1 MLKTQAQ
8 GRISAIKRKEY
19 KKSGKGNPCRSLLLL
34 FSMLCFLTFLLRF
47 HCFPLFPHCCYFHY
61 FLLLSATSF
70 ISATFV
76 AFAIFVTSA
85 IFVIFVISAIYII
98 YIFSVISVTSVTY
111 IFSGIGMAKMLSP
124 VVSTR
129 KTVCKSRCHEA
140 LRAAD
145 SSLMI

>member
-19 KKSGKGNPCRSLLLL
+19 KKSVKGNPCRSLLLL

-47 HCFPLFPHCCYFHY
+47 HCFPLFPHCCYFRY

-76 AFAIFVTSA
+76 AFAIFV
-85 IFVIFVISAIYII
+85 I
-98 YIFSVISVTSVTY
+98 YIFSITSVTSVTSVTY

-129 KTVCKSRCHEA
+129 RTVCKSRCHEA
-140 LRAAD
+140 LRAAE

>member
-47 HCFPLFPHCCYFHY
+47 HCFPLFPHCCYFRY

-76 AFAIFVTSA
+76 AFAIFV
-85 IFVIFVISAIYII
+85 IFVIFVI
-98 YIFSVISVTSVTY
+98 YIFSVTSVTFVTSVTY